1 MFRLFSRSPKKETNA
16 FDYSVLGADMHS
28 HLLPGIDDGAP
39 DLEAS
44 LQLIRGMEALGYRKL
59 ITTPHILWDMYKNT
73 PEKILRAFDTVQEA
87 LVKEGIGVELKAA
100 AEYYIDEHVE
110 GLLTRKEKLLT
121 LGDNMVLVE
130 FSMIHA
136 PMGVKEVLFEM
147 QMQGYQPIVA
157 HPERYA
163 YLSRNKEFY
172 DELKEA
178 GCLFQLNILSL
189 TGGYGRTVTEL
200 AQYLLKHDFYNFV
213 GTDLHHSRHLD
224 ALHNPA
230 LAPAL
235 QKLQETGRLMNARL

>member
-1 MFRLFSRSPKKETNA
+1 MFRLFSRSQKDTTP

-44 LQLIRGMEALGYRKL
+44 LQLIRGMEALGYRRL

-73 PEKILRAFDTVQEA
+73 PDTIQRALETVQEA

-100 AEYYIDEHVE
+100 AEYYIDDHVE
-110 GLLTRKEKLLT
+110 ELLARKERLLT

-130 FSMIHA
+130 FSMVHP

-157 HPERYA
+157 HPERYS
-163 YLSRNKEFY
+163 YLARNKEFY
-172 DELKEA
+172 DELKDA

-189 TGGYGRTVTEL
+189 NGGYGRTVTEL
-200 AQYLLKHDFYNFV
+200 AQYLLKHEFYSFA

-235 QKLQETGRLMNARL
+235 QKLQETGRLLNSRL

>member
-1 MFRLFSRSPKKETNA
+1 MLKLFSRSNKGHR
-16 FDYSVLGADMHS
+16 FDYATIGTDMHS

-73 PEKILRAFDTVQEA
+73 PDIIQRGLETLQEVM
-87 LVKEGIGVELKAA
+87 VKEGIDVELRAA
-100 AEYYIDEHVE
+100 AEYYLDEYAE
-110 GLLTRKEKLLT
+110 EMLRKKERFLT
-121 LGDNMVLVE
+121 LNDNMVLVE
-130 FSMIHA
+130 FSMVHP
-136 PMGVKEVLFEM
+136 PMGVKETLFEM
-147 QMQGYQPIVA
+147 QMQGYQPIIA
-157 HPERYA
+157 HPERYS
-163 YLSRNKEFY
+163 YLIKNKEFY

>member
-1 MFRLFSRSPKKETNA
+1 MFRLFSRSPKKDSNA

-73 PEKILRAFDTVQEA
+73 PDTIQRALNTVQEA
-87 LVKEGIGVELKAA
+87 LVKENIGVELKAA
-100 AEYYIDEHVE
+100 AEYYIDDHVE
-110 GLLTRKEKLLT
+110 GLLSRKEPLLT
-121 LGDNMVLVE
+121 LSDNMVLVE
-130 FSMIHA
+130 FSMVHP

-147 QMQGYQPIVA
+147 QMQGYQPVIA
-157 HPERYA
+157 HPERYS
-163 YLSRNKEFY
+163 YLVRNKEFY

-189 TGGYGRTVTEL
+189 SGGYGRTVTEL
-200 AQYLLKHDFYNFV
+200 AEYLLKHEFYTLV

-224 ALHNPA
+224 AQHNPV
-230 LAPAL
+230 LASTL
-235 QKLQETGRLMNARL
+235 QKMQETGRLLNSRL

>member
-1 MFRLFSRSPKKETNA
+1 MLKLFSRNKGER
-16 FDYSVLGADMHS
+16 FDFAGIGTDMHS

-73 PEKILRAFDTVQEA
+73 PDTIRRALDTVQEA
-87 LVKEGIGVELKAA
+87 LVKENISVELAAA
-100 AEYYIDEHVE
+100 AEYYIDDHVE
-110 GLLTRKEKLLT
+110 GLLNRKERLLT
-121 LGDNMVLVE
+121 LSDNMVLVE
-130 FSMIHA
+130 FSMVHP
-136 PMGVKEVLFEM
+136 PMGVKETLFEM
-147 QMQGYQPIVA
+147 QMQGYQPVIA
-157 HPERYA
+157 HPERYS
-163 YLSRNKEFY
+163 YLVRNKEFY

-189 TGGYGRTVTEL
+189 SGGYGRTVTEL
-200 AQYLLKHDFYNFV
+200 AQYLLKNQFYSFV

-230 LAPAL
+230 LTSTL
-235 QKLQETGRLMNARL
+235 QKMQETGHLLNSRL

>member
-1 MFRLFSRSPKKETNA
+1 MLKLFSRSNKGHR
-16 FDYSVLGADMHS
+16 FDYATIGTDMHS

-73 PEKILRAFDTVQEA
+73 PDIIQRGLETLQEVM
-87 LVKEGIGVELKAA
+87 VKEGIDVELRAA
-100 AEYYIDEHVE
+100 AEYYLDEYAE
-110 GLLTRKEKLLT
+110 EMLRKKERFLT
-121 LGDNMVLVE
+121 LNDNMVLVE
-130 FSMIHA
+130 FSMVHP
-136 PMGVKEVLFEM
+136 PMGVKETLFEM
-147 QMQGYQPIVA
+147 QMQGYQPIIA
-157 HPERYA
+157 HPERYS
-163 YLSRNKEFY
+163 YLIKNKEFY
-172 DELKEA
+172 DELREA